1 MPVVAHWSQSPSCWE
16 EKNVCRKSY
25 SYFKRDTVMHSYK
38 SSTQE
43 ADAGQSQV
51 LGLCGLKRKILPQI
65 KQKKD
70 RKKM

>member
-1 MPVVAHWSQSPSCWE
+1 
-16 EKNVCRKSY
+16 
-25 SYFKRDTVMHSYK
+25 MHSYK

-70 RKKM
+70 RMKM

>member
-1 MPVVAHWSQSPSCWE
+1 
-16 EKNVCRKSY
+16 
-25 SYFKRDTVMHSYK
+25 MHSHK

-65 KQKKD
+65 NKRKTERKCKKGEIVTELV
-70 RKKM
+70 K